1 MVHQTTKGSIR
12 KNNNAISKWKVKN
25 KWRAS
30 TSKPSNTSQT
40 KVMTT
45 NSSNNSTLTMR
56 CTMSTSKWMDKLI
69 LPNNY
74 MPYPTITKAK
84 YPTTITIRTIT
95 KLTLLLHWRRT
106 NTIILEQK
114 TLPKSTKKS
123 MIMLSPSGICHSNK
137 ASLLIL
143 KEMHAVLCSF
153 PKLVRERLFKISI
166 KFSLQQSPLTSILL
180 KINILLRK
188 HRSPIS
194 FMAKKKTRVNN
205 SSKQMGIE
213 RIRLKS

>member
-1 MVHQTTKGSIR
+1 MRAIWRRTKTKPNIKIAQMVHQTTKGSIR
-12 KNNNAISKWKVKN
+12 NNNAISKWKMKN

-40 KVMTT
+40 KVMTA

-106 NTIILEQK
+106 NTIILE
-114 TLPKSTKKS
+114 
-123 MIMLSPSGICHSNK
+123 
-137 ASLLIL
+137 
-143 KEMHAVLCSF
+143 
-153 PKLVRERLFKISI
+153 
-166 KFSLQQSPLTSILL
+166 
-180 KINILLRK
+180 
-188 HRSPIS
+188 
-194 FMAKKKTRVNN
+194 
-205 SSKQMGIE
+205 
-213 RIRLKS
+213 